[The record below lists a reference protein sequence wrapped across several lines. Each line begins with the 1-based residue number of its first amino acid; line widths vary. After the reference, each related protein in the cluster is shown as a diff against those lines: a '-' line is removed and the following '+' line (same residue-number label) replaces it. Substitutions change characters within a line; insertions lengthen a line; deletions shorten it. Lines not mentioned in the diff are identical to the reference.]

1 MARWQI
7 PHDALISTM
16 WRFVV
21 AAQEGDGAAMEALM
35 NEDFVG
41 YVTTAD
47 AGVRTATRADYIG
60 AMDVATSGLRLDIPN
75 VMAVGHDRVL
85 AMIEVHAARNSRT
98 LHNFSGQLATVREGR
113 ITELWMVE
121 ALPAE
126 SVAFWSASPLQNDI
140 RCQAPDVAVTERPLS
155 GGARR
160 FRRAGDR

>member
-47 AGVRTATRADYIG
+47 AGVRTAT
-60 AMDVATSGLRLDIPN
+60 
-75 VMAVGHDRVL
+75 
-85 AMIEVHAARNSRT
+85 
-98 LHNFSGQLATVREGR
+98 
-113 ITELWMVE
+113 
-121 ALPAE
+121 
-126 SVAFWSASPLQNDI
+126 
-140 RCQAPDVAVTERPLS
+140 
-155 GGARR
+155 
-160 FRRAGDR
+160 

>member
-1 MARWQI
+1 
-7 PHDALISTM
+7 M

-47 AGVRTATRADYIG
+47 AGVRTATRADYVASIG
-60 AMDVATSGLRLDIPN
+60 AMDVATSGLRLGIPN
-75 VMAVGHDRVL
+75 GMAVGHDRVL

-126 SVAFWSASPLQNDI
+126 SVAFWSA
-140 RCQAPDVAVTERPLS
+140 
-155 GGARR
+155 
-160 FRRAGDR
+160 